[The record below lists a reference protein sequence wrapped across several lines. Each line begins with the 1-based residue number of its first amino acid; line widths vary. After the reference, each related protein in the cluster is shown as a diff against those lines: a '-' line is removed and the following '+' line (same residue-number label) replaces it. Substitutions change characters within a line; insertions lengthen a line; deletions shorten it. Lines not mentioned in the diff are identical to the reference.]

1 MLRLKL
7 YSIYNKIHTLLPQK
21 IDSTAKLLRGRE
33 GFTFSTGYLVV
44 ARCVYLAQS
53 DFGVS

>member
-7 YSIYNKIHTLLPQK
+7 YSIWNKIHTLLPQK

-44 ARCVYLAQS
+44 ARSVYLAQS